1 MTTEDKVKEIK
12 QSFRLR
18 MNGVSSHSMREKGL
32 DYHLNWGV
40 SLPHLQEMAAEYEKD
55 YTLAIALW
63 KEDIRECNIL
73 ATLLMPAD
81 QMPTEV
87 AEIWM
92 EQIRSQEMA
101 EMCALHVFQY
111 LDDAPLLA
119 FRWIASERDL
129 EQICGCH
136 VLARLFSQGMEPD
149 ERGINEFLD
158 QVSVMMSSASIP
170 VKHAAM
176 NCLNRFCELGDDYDL
191 IARKALRN
199 FDLF

>member
-1 MTTEDKVKEIK
+1 MKTEEKVREIK
-12 QSFRLR
+12 QSFRLL
-18 MNGVSSHSMREKGL
+18 MNGVSAQSMRQKGL

-40 SLPHLQEMAAEYEKD
+40 SLPHLQEMAAGYEKD
-55 YTLAIALW
+55 YELAIALW
-63 KEDIRECNIL
+63 KEDIRECKIL

-81 QMPTEV
+81 QMPKEV

-111 LDDAPLLA
+111 LNDASMLA

-129 EQICGCH
+129 EQICGFH
-136 VLARLFSQGMEPD
+136 ILARLFSRGLEPD

-158 QVSVMMSSASIP
+158 QVSVMMSSASMP
-170 VKHAAM
+170 VKHAVM
-176 NCLNRFCELGDDYDL
+176 NSLNRFCELGDDYDL

-199 FDLF
+199 LDLF